1 MFENRVLREVFG
13 LKEEEMLNEELYDL
27 CCSVSIIRMAGWAV
41 HVARMREKR
50 VAYRLLVGNLKKEED
65 NWEDLIVNG
74 R

>member
-1 MFENRVLREVFG
+1 VFENRVLREVFG

-27 CCSVSIIRMAGWAV
+27 CCSVSIIRMVGWAV